1 MDPEVRKRLRQT
13 ITVRSSTSYTDAGN
27 EVLGEPRSIPAHIE
41 THVEN
46 VTGPGGTERRW
57 MTLVITELAV
67 DEHERVYLPGEDVTD
82 AHAGARPDRVVAL
95 PDPFVDDAIDHYE
108 VWL

>member
-27 EVLGEPRSIPAHIE
+27 EVLGVARSIPCYIE

-46 VTGPGGTERRW
+46 VTGPGGTERKW

-67 DEHERVYLPGEDVTD
+67 DEHDRVYLPGEDATD
-82 AHAGARPDRVVAL
+82 DHAGARPDRVVAFT
-95 PDPFVDDAIDHYE
+95 DPIVDNAVDHYE